1 MIWLQVQQKQL
12 KKDILVVGVDGIGEA
27 YDSIRAGKLDATVDS
42 FGYYMSQ
49 VATEVTLRVLAGQD
63 IPRVTHTP
71 QALIDKTNVDKD
83 AKDIIGWTD
92 PKYVSEQFRHNN
104 LEDLICK
111 VGER

>member
-1 MIWLQVQQKQL
+1 MVSVKLMTQSEPV
-12 KKDILVVGVDGIGEA
+12 
-27 YDSIRAGKLDATVDS
+27 SLDATVDS

-92 PKYVSEQFRHNN
+92 PKYVTE
-104 LEDLICK
+104 
-111 VGER
+111 